1 MSLHCRFLDQLGKR
15 QQHAA
20 LPFPLKND
28 TRPLPQRL
36 PICQNRTPIRG
47 GISDS
52 HHLAP
57 MIIAALKETFPGE
70 RRVALVPGV
79 AAALKKKGL
88 DVIIESGAGV
98 AAGFPDEQYVAK
110 GAKIVDSRADAFAQA
125 DVIVQVRM
133 LGANGPQGS
142 SDLDLARSGQIV
154 LAMCDPLGSAESFH
168 AAAEKNIA
176 LFALE
181 LIPRITRAQAMDV
194 LSSMATIAGYR
205 AVLTGAMELPKMFP
219 MITYAA
225 GMLRPAKVFV
235 IGDGVA
241 GLRAIATAKQ
251 LGGVVSGHDIR
262 PTSREEVQS
271 VGAKFVELPL
281 EGETQDAGGY
291 AKKLTDE
298 DYDRQRKIIAEV
310 CAESDVVIST
320 AAIPGRQSPL
330 LITEE
335 AVRGMAPGT
344 VIVDLAA
351 ERGGNCALT
360 KADERVVEGG
370 VTIVGPTN
378 LPSEVPAHSSEMFAN
393 NLLKFVNIMC
403 DDGKLNIDQTDEIVS
418 GTLVTI
424 GGEIVHDRIRSILGM
439 EPLERR
445 GGFDKVEASQDD
457 AADESTPSDEGSEL
471 RMECE
476 EDEEQA

>member
-1 MSLHCRFLDQLGKR
+1 
-15 QQHAA
+15 
-20 LPFPLKND
+20 
-28 TRPLPQRL
+28 
-36 PICQNRTPIRG
+36 
-47 GISDS
+47 
-52 HHLAP
+52 

-70 RRVALVPGV
+70 RRVALVPSV
-79 AAALKKKGL
+79 VAALKKKGIEA
-88 DVIIESGAGV
+88 IIESGAGV
-98 AAGFPDEQYVAK
+98 AAGFPDEQYAAK
-110 GAKIVDSRADAFAQA
+110 GAKIVDSRADAFQQA
-125 DVIVQVRM
+125 DVVVQVRM

-142 SDLDLARSGQIV
+142 GDLELAKSGQVV
-154 LAMCDPLGSAESFH
+154 LAMCDPLGSPESFRD
-168 AAAEKNIA
+168 AAAKEVS

-235 IGDGVA
+235 IGAGVA

-281 EGETQDAGGY
+281 EGDTQDAGGY

-310 CAESDVVIST
+310 CAESDLVIST

-335 AVRGMAPGT
+335 AVHAMTPGS

-360 KADERVVEGG
+360 KADERVVERG
-370 VTIVGPTN
+370 VSILGPTN
-378 LPSEVPAHSSEMFAN
+378 LPGEVPAHASEMFAN
-393 NLLKFVNIMC
+393 NVLKFVVPMC
-403 DDGKLNIDQTDEIVS
+403 DDGKLNIEQSDEIIA

-424 GGEIVHDRIRSILGM
+424 GGEIVHDRIRSLLEM
-439 EPLERR
+439 EPLQRE
-445 GGFDKVEASQDD
+445 EPSQE
-457 AADESTPSDEGSEL
+457 DESTNEDSPTSDKEDGSEL
-471 RMECE
+471 RMESE
-476 EDEEQA
+476 EGEEKA